1 MILTPSP
8 HAARPLSPFLLSF
21 LFSFPFLLSAQDN
34 AYLPEV
40 EGLFL
45 TNPSYIVDFDRTAS
59 VANWVAYELTRSE
72 SMGSFGRSDDFRE
85 DPRVPGSPD
94 ETDYRGSGYD
104 RGHLKP
110 AADSKSTAAEMS
122 SSFLMTNMAPQ
133 TPRLN
138 RGIWKGLEDDVRTWA
153 QEYGRVYVLTGPS
166 DEAAGRLASGIEV
179 PAHFWKAV
187 LRFSPDTA
195 AVAYWLPNATTIAG
209 TIDDHRISIDALE
222 AKLNLDLFAELPDGT
237 ESRVEVGEH
246 SVWHTSSAAGSAPT
260 TTRGT
265 TGGSTQCT
273 GIAKSTGHRCKLMTK
288 DPSGRCHHHRDQ

>member
-1 MILTPSP
+1 LP
-8 HAARPLSPFLLSF
+8 
-21 LFSFPFLLSAQDN
+21 AQDN

-40 EGLFL
+40 EGLLL
-45 TNPSYIVDFDRTAS
+45 TNPSYIVDFDQSAS

-72 SMGSFGRSDDFRE
+72 SMGIVGRSDDFRE

-94 ETDYRGSGYD
+94 ENDYRGSGYD

-110 AADSKSTAAEMS
+110 AADSKSTVAEMS

-166 DEAAGRLASGIEV
+166 DEATTRLASGIEV

-195 AVAYWLPNATTIAG
+195 VVAFWLPNATTIAG
-209 TIDDHRISIDALE
+209 TIDDYRISVDDLE
-222 AKLNLDLFAELPDGT
+222 AKLNLDLFVELPDAM
-237 ESRVEVGEH
+237 ERRVEAGES
-246 SVWHTSSAAGSAPT
+246 SVWHTSSAAG
-260 TTRGT
+260 RGPAT
-265 TGGSTQCT
+265 PATPVATSSGAATQCT
-273 GIAKSTGHRCKLMTK
+273 GIAKSTGQRCRLMTK
-288 DPSGRCHHHRDQ
+288 DPSGRCHHHRDR